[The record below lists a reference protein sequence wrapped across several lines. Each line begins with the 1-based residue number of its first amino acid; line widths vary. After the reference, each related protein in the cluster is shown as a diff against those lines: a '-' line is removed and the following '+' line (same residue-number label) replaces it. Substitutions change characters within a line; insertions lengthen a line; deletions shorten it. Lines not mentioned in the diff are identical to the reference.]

1 MSLAVPQLMT
11 PPYALIPKTVTDILK
26 LFPQLS
32 GLKSST
38 SQELIVFLRK
48 GMWRGVASIRSAQQ
62 LAYSPSEH
70 LRGQHLKKL

>member
-48 GMWRGVASIRSAQQ
+48 GMWRGGA
-62 LAYSPSEH
+62 
-70 LRGQHLKKL
+70 G

>member
-1 MSLAVPQLMT
+1 MT

-48 GMWRGVASIRSAQQ
+48 GMWRGGA
-62 LAYSPSEH
+62 
-70 LRGQHLKKL
+70 G

>member
-38 SQELIVFLRK
+38 SQELIVFLRE
-48 GMWRGVASIRSAQQ
+48 GMWRGVPVN
-62 LAYSPSEH
+62 LHGDDLEYSPSEH